1 MNKVAL
7 VSGGARGIGRAV
19 ADLLLARG
27 WSVVA
32 TGVSDEEVAASPP
45 AENLTLAQLDVTD
58 QEGVDR
64 LVSGLER
71 LDALVNCAGVN
82 KRLDEYDLAVFEQ
95 VIAINLTGS
104 MRMCMA
110 CHPFLKASGGAIVNI
125 ASMFTFFGAP
135 LSPGYAASKGGV
147 AQLTKSLAV
156 RWADDGIRVNAVA
169 PGWIETAMT
178 RPLLQDTARVAAI
191 LARTPQ
197 KRWGKPEDVARV
209 IGLLLSD
216 DTIFMTGTVV
226 PVDGGYSIT

>member
-1 MNKVAL
+1 MSRTAL
-7 VSGGARGIGRAV
+7 ITGGARGIGRAV
-19 ADLLLARG
+19 ADVLLTRG
-27 WSVVA
+27 WSVIA
-32 TGVSDEEVAASPP
+32 TGPTDEEVAACAA
-45 AENLTLAQLDVTD
+45 AENLTVAQLDVTD
-58 QEGVDR
+58 QQSVDR
-64 LVSGLER
+64 LMAGVDR

-82 KRLDEYDLAVFEQ
+82 RRLDEYDLAVFEQ
-95 VIAINLTGS
+95 VVAINLTGT

-110 CHPFLKASGGAIVNI
+110 CHPLLKASGGTIVNI

-178 RPLLQDTARVAAI
+178 RPLLADPARVEAI
-191 LARTPQ
+191 LSRTPQ

-209 IGLLLSD
+209 VGLLLSD
-216 DTIFMTGTVV
+216 DTAFMTGAVV
-226 PVDGGYSIT
+226 PVDGGYSIM

>member
-1 MNKVAL
+1 MSKVAL
-7 VSGGARGIGRAV
+7 ITGGARGIGRAV

-32 TGVSDEEVAASPP
+32 TGATDEEVAASPP

-58 QEGVDR
+58 QESVDR
-64 LVSGLER
+64 LASGLDR

-82 KRLDEYDLAVFEQ
+82 RRLDEYNLAVFEQ
-95 VIAINLTGS
+95 VIAVNLTGT

-110 CHPFLKASGGAIVNI
+110 CHPLLKASGGTVVNI
-125 ASMFTFFGAP
+125 ASMYTFFGAP
-135 LSPGYAASKGGV
+135 LSPAYAASKGGV

-178 RPLLQDTARVAAI
+178 QPLLQDTARVESI
-191 LARTPQ
+191 LKRTPM

-209 IGLLLSD
+209 IALLLSD
-216 DTIFMTGTVV
+216 DTAFMTGTVV
-226 PVDGGYSIT
+226 PVDGGYSIM

>member
-1 MNKVAL
+1 
-7 VSGGARGIGRAV
+7 VSGQNG
-19 ADLLLARG
+19 
-27 WSVVA
+27 
-32 TGVSDEEVAASPP
+32 
-45 AENLTLAQLDVTD
+45 
-58 QEGVDR
+58 
-64 LVSGLER
+64 

-82 KRLDEYDLAVFEQ
+82 RRLDEYDLAVFER
-95 VIAINLTGS
+95 VIAINLTGT
-104 MRMCMA
+104 MRVCMA
-110 CHPFLKASGGAIVNI
+110 CHPLLKASGGTVVNI
-125 ASMFTFFGAP
+125 ASMYTFFGAP
-135 LSPGYAASKGGV
+135 LSPAYAASKGGV

-209 IGLLLSD
+209 IGLLLSE